1 LSKAIQM
8 DNFLLSPIKLEDLA
22 NTIESIVNKAINQ
35 KQENDL
41 AERLLSPEET
51 CKLFHPQIS
60 KVTLHNWERQGRLQ
74 KYRMG
79 GRVFYK
85 YSEILAGM
93 DSLVRYKKPQVNTR
107 G

>member
-1 LSKAIQM
+1 MDAI
-8 DNFLLSPIKLEDLA
+8 FLSPIRLEDLA
-22 NTIESIVNKAINQ
+22 STIEGIVNKAINQ

-51 CKLFHPQIS
+51 CKLFNPQIS
-60 KVTLHNWERQGRLQ
+60 KVTLHNWERQGRLK

-93 DSLVRYKKPQVNTR
+93 ESLIRYKKPQVAAR

>member
-1 LSKAIQM
+1 MDAI
-8 DNFLLSPIKLEDLA
+8 FLSPIRLEDLA
-22 NTIESIVNKAINQ
+22 STIENIVNKAIHQ

-60 KVTLHNWERQGRLQ
+60 KVTLHNWEKQGRLQ

-93 DSLVRYKKPQVNTR
+93 ESLKRYKKPQVAAQ